1 MNYSFSTSYDK
12 EKGYLKGNDNQRV
25 MLNLTTSAKL
35 TKNLTFDV
43 SLNTVFTKKENN
55 GTSVSELKT
64 YISPWTRLV
73 DDNGEYTHVST
84 HSTVYEPILLSE
96 YEGKTPS
103 SWLYNPVEDRR
114 YTDNTTNTMNYRL
127 QGGFS
132 YATTWGLN
140 LSAKGQ
146 YEWQRYKNHIFYDL
160 SSTYKCNFLG
170 ADNKQ

>member
-84 HSTVYEPILLSE
+84 LPKILYRKYLSTF
-96 YEGKTPS
+96 GKK
-103 SWLYNPVEDRR
+103 DG
-114 YTDNTTNTMNYRL
+114 NYPPAHP
-127 QGGFS
+127 
-132 YATTWGLN
+132 YV
-140 LSAKGQ
+140 
-146 YEWQRYKNHIFYDL
+146 IFCISPFVIYP
-160 SSTYKCNFLG
+160 
-170 ADNKQ
+170 

>member
-1 MNYSFSTSYDK
+1 
-12 EKGYLKGNDNQRV
+12 

-132 YATTWGLN
+132 Y
-140 LSAKGQ
+140 
-146 YEWQRYKNHIFYDL
+146 
-160 SSTYKCNFLG
+160 LG
-170 ADNKQ
+170 T

>member
-103 SWLYNPVEDRR
+103 SWLYNPV
-114 YTDNTTNTMNYRL
+114 
-127 QGGFS
+127 
-132 YATTWGLN
+132 
-140 LSAKGQ
+140 
-146 YEWQRYKNHIFYDL
+146 
-160 SSTYKCNFLG
+160 
-170 ADNKQ
+170 